1 VTSSRPE
8 TAAPG
13 FPPALSKL
21 SLSLIALLAASVAI
35 PLLIFAA
42 VAWEGYRAAF
52 DAAGNRGHQIA
63 SLLEEHAHSTLKA
76 IELALRHT
84 DERLKGIDWETIR
97 KSREIWQELKT
108 FQEMA
113 PQVGS
118 IFVVSPDGRNPL
130 TTRVFPAP
138 DIDFSERDYF
148 VEQKKADQGVY
159 VSGSYVGKISSEPI
173 FNLSIR
179 RRSSDGR
186 FNGVIGSSVFVDYF
200 EAFYSTGGAPG
211 DEFTVALVRADGK
224 ALVGFPQV
232 PAPRDIDPQIFASA
246 GSRMD
251 GAFTMRSPATG
262 VDRLYSFRRVKDYP
276 VYVLYG
282 IDRSTVIAAWLRD
295 LALWGVITLA
305 SIATLLFA
313 WWLVMRRTADVER
326 QVVDRTAALART
338 VEEKDILLREVHHR
352 VKNNLQT
359 MASMV
364 RIVSR
369 SGTRESQPAFQ
380 DIARRIV
387 TVGKAYDHIHKADRL
402 AALDLSAYLRG
413 ICEQIF
419 GSAAQ
424 GDVRLRMQFDPL
436 MVDIDTAMPI
446 GLIASELITN
456 ACKYAT
462 PGAGAGIA
470 VRFKVR
476 DDHATLTVRDDGP
489 LRTPEALAESSGL
502 KIAESLAGQIGGRIR
517 GKNRPEGGVQFRLTF
532 PIDRAAWAPLQRAV
546 G

>member
-1 VTSSRPE
+1 VTLSRSE
-8 TAAPG
+8 DAAPVPG
-13 FPPALSKL
+13 PAPSNL

-35 PLLIFAA
+35 PLLVFAA
-42 VAWEGYRAAF
+42 VAWEGYRSAF
-52 DAAGNRGHQIA
+52 DAAENRGHQIA

-84 DERLKGIDWETIR
+84 DERLKGIDWNTIR
-97 KSREIWQELKT
+97 TSREIWQELKT

-118 IFVVSPDGRNPL
+118 IFLVNPDGRTLL
-130 TTRVFPAP
+130 TTRVFPPPA
-138 DIDFSERDYF
+138 DIDFSDRDYF
-148 VEQKKADQGVY
+148 VAQKEAARGVY
-159 VSGSYVGKISSEPI
+159 VGRSYVGKISSHPI

-179 RRSSDGR
+179 RRSPDGR
-186 FNGVIGSSVFVDYF
+186 FNGVVGSSAFVDYF
-200 EAFYSTGGAPG
+200 ESFYSTGGASR
-211 DEFTVALVRADGK
+211 DKFAISLVRSDGK
-224 ALVGFPQV
+224 VLVGFPHM
-232 PAPRDIDPQIFASA
+232 PARRDIDPKIFAAS
-246 GSRMD
+246 GGEGDIS
-251 GAFTMRSPATG
+251 MRSPDTG
-262 VDRLYSFRRVKDYP
+262 IDRLYSFRKVKDYP

-282 IDRSTVIAAWLRD
+282 IDRSTIVMAWLRD
-295 LALWGVITLA
+295 MALWGVITLA

-313 WWLVMRRTADVER
+313 WWLVMRRAADVER
-326 QVVDRTAALART
+326 QVIDRTAALART
-338 VEEKDILLREVHHR
+338 VEEKDVLLREVHHR

-369 SGTRESQPAFQ
+369 TGTRESQPAFQ
-380 DIARRIV
+380 DIARRII
-387 TVGKAYDHIHKADRL
+387 TVGKAYDHIHKAERL
-402 AALDLSAYLRG
+402 AALELSAYLRG

-424 GDVRLRMQFDPL
+424 GNARLRMQFDPL
-436 MVDIDTAMPI
+436 MVDIDTALPI

-462 PGAGAGIA
+462 TGEGAGIA

-476 DDHATLTVRDDGP
+476 EGYATLTVRDDGP
-489 LRTPEALAESSGL
+489 PRTPEALAESSGL
-502 KIAESLAGQIGGRIR
+502 KIAETLAGQIGGRIR

-532 PIDRAAWAPLQRAV
+532 PIARAAWEPQRRVA